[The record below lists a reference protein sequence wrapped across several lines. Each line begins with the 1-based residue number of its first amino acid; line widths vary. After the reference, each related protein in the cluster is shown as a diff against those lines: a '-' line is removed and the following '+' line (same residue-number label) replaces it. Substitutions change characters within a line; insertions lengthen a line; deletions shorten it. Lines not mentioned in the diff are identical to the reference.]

1 MCAYMIAACRPR
13 RPIGTP
19 IQPYDQ
25 DDKRR
30 VSNWEFIPN
39 IMDRSHAMRFH
50 AESCAV
56 LRCVPLSTW
65 LYTAPCCTILC
76 LLVLTTTVHWYITD
90 RSQLIAN
97 LKFTNVNARFFGKQ
111 QAHICDNYKTYST
124 VNSKE
129 SLNTQQT
136 LTKMNNV
143 LRFLDNKL
151 ASSVATTMITT
162 AREEEYD
169 GLYTTLKPFE

>member
-1 MCAYMIAACRPR
+1 MAKCTQRNNS
-13 RPIGTP
+13 
-19 IQPYDQ
+19 
-25 DDKRR
+25 DKPEIYQRQR
-30 VSNWEFIPN
+30 QVF
-39 IMDRSHAMRFH
+39 
-50 AESCAV
+50 C
-56 LRCVPLSTW
+56 
-65 LYTAPCCTILC
+65 
-76 LLVLTTTVHWYITD
+76 
-90 RSQLIAN
+90 
-97 LKFTNVNARFFGKQ
+97 KQ
-111 QAHICDNYKTYST
+111 QAHICDNYKTYNT

-136 LTKMNNV
+136 LAKMNNV